1 VVCEQ
6 RRMLIEAACHSVGG
20 VDVPEFN
27 NEVGEK
33 LRTTDQRFSLNG
45 SLFWI
50 NWKNIRELIDLPCGF
65 FAYINSAAARS
76 RGGEL
81 EMSAAPL
88 EGLMLNGGIGYT
100 DSKIVSEG
108 ALDVPPVGS
117 PIEQVAP
124 LTGNFSARY
133 ERPWIEN
140 TSLLW
145 RADYIYTSHSYST
158 TNSPLMPRLRP
169 AYRLV
174 GVRSGI
180 RKDSLEC
187 AFFIKNLFD
196 VHPNLGDQLSNG
208 AEDLPEDRDGRQAL
222 RGPTASTFE

>member
-1 VVCEQ
+1 LSYYKPDSLWSYE
-6 RRMLIEAACHSVGG
+6 I
-20 VDVPEFN
+20 
-27 NEVGEK
+27 GEK

-50 NWKNIRELIDLPCGF
+50 NWRNIREFIDLACGF
-65 FAYINSAAARS
+65 GAYINSAAARS

-81 EMSAAPL
+81 EASAAPL

-100 DSKIVSEG
+100 DAKIVSEG
-108 ALDVPPVGS
+108 AIDVPPVGS

-124 LTGNFSARY
+124 LTGNLSARY

-145 RADYIYTSHSYST
+145 RADYVYTSHSYST

-180 RKDSLEC
+180 RKNSLEF

-196 VHPNLGDQLSNG
+196 AHPNLGDQLSNG
-208 AEDLPEDRDGRQAL
+208 AEDPGRP
-222 RGPTASTFE
+222 RWETGPPRTYGVDIRVRF

>member
-1 VVCEQ
+1 
-6 RRMLIEAACHSVGG
+6 LSYYKP
-20 VDVPEFN
+20 DSLWSY
-27 NEVGEK
+27 EVGEK
-33 LRTTDQRFSLNG
+33 LRTSDQRFSLNG

-50 NWKNIRELIDLPCGF
+50 NWKNIREFIDLACGF
-65 FAYINSAAARS
+65 GAYINSAAARS

-108 ALDVPPVGS
+108 ALHVPPVGS

-174 GVRSGI
+174 ALRSGI

-187 AFFIKNLFD
+187 AFSIKNLFD
-196 VHPNLGDQLSNG
+196 VHPDLGDQLSNG
-208 AEDLPEDRDGRQAL
+208 AENPGRP
-222 RGPTASTFE
+222 RWETAPPRTYGVDIRVRF